1 MKHFRLLI
9 GLLFV
14 ALGASAN
21 EHYVVQHY
29 SIKDGMSQNTVMA
42 IMQDKQGFMWFGTWD
57 GLNRFDGY
65 EFVTFKAM
73 RNGEE
78 AQVNNRVELIYED
91 DREHVIYNVVNGL
104 LLRPYCSGKPW
115 ILSPENWAL
124 YREGMEVYKSIR
136 SRTCRM
142 TPFFPLGF
150 TTFKSPVLAYGLRD
164 EKGAYLSV
172 FAPYTDHAAI
182 PLDHVPELT
191 DVRVLYPVH
200 AACDYAIRDGNLQVQ
215 LPQAG
220 CARTFELRRKKGT
233 K

>member
-91 DREHVIYNVVNGL
+91 DREQLWWETYDGHYYRLDAARQVTTEF
-104 LLRPYCSGKPW
+104 PYDSLP
-115 ILSPENWAL
+115 
-124 YREGMEVYKSIR
+124 EGMLLKMNEAEKHTKVDSRGVIWQTDDTYGILRTAAMPDDSDSISSSWRIAKDAHGSTPPEVDGVITITRKMNWSIR
-136 SRTCRM
+136 
-142 TPFFPLGF
+142 
-150 TTFKSPVLAYGLRD
+150 
-164 EKGAYLSV
+164 
-172 FAPYTDHAAI
+172 
-182 PLDHVPELT
+182 LT
-191 DVRVLYPVH
+191 D
-200 AACDYAIRDGNLQVQ
+200 
-215 LPQAG
+215 
-220 CARTFELRRKKGT
+220 
-233 K
+233 